1 MRLLL
6 AMQFGNRASKV
17 LSMKFGYF
25 NQLQMP
31 KPWREN
37 GEVLLYKEAMKQAVH
52 AESVGFDCYWQTEH
66 HFYPEIGHSS
76 SPELFL
82 AALAQRTTTIRL
94 GLAVVVLPCN
104 HPYRVVEYVSTLDHL
119 SDGRVEFGTG
129 RGASPYHIEAFGVT
143 SDESK
148 EIWDESLDVIC
159 SMFLNDPFPGWQGK
173 WYPDLL
179 ERHLVPKPVQ
189 KPHPPLWV
197 AGSQPATYAEAA
209 RKGLG
214 ILGFNGTE
222 PDEIEPSIR
231 AYREVQAECTPVG
244 GYANHQ
250 VATFIIGNIN
260 TDYTVGRDLACAAAR
275 WYAGDND
282 SELQR
287 VRFGAHTGEYYES
300 QQATGQ
306 RPGVRPAIL
315 NRSNEDLIRDGL
327 VIGGDVD
334 SVCRGVERWAKLG
347 VDQLLIMIQ
356 AGDTTHDEVMR
367 ALDLFGSKVLPEFQ

>member
-1 MRLLL
+1 
-6 AMQFGNRASKV
+6 
-17 LSMKFGYF
+17 MKFGYF
-25 NQLQMP
+25 SQLQMP
-31 KPWREN
+31 KPWRDD
-37 GEVLLYKEAMKQAVH
+37 GEVLLYKEAMTQAVY
-52 AESVGFDCYWQTEH
+52 AESVGFDTYWQTEH

-82 AALAQRTTTIRL
+82 AALAQHTKTIRL

-143 SDESK
+143 SDQSK
-148 EIWDESLDVIC
+148 ELWEESLDVIC
-159 SMFLNDPFPGWQGK
+159 SMFLKDPFPGWQGK

-197 AGSQPATYAEAA
+197 AGSQPTTYADAA

-222 PDEIEPSIR
+222 PSEIETSIR
-231 AYREVQAECTPVG
+231 AYREAEAECTPVG
-244 GYANHQ
+244 GYTNHQ
-250 VATFIIGNIN
+250 VATFIIGNIDS
-260 TDYTVGRDLACAAAR
+260 DYTVGRDRACAAAR

-282 SELQR
+282 SELQK
-287 VRFGAHTGEYYES
+287 VRFGTHTGEYYEGLQS
-300 QQATGQ
+300 TVGQ
-306 RPGVRPAIL
+306 RPGVRKAVL
-315 NRSNEDLIRDGL
+315 DRSNEDLIQDGL

-334 SVCRGVERWAKLG
+334 SVCRGVERWAKMG

-356 AGDTTHDEVMR
+356 AGNTTHDEVVR
-367 ALDLFGSKVLPEFQ
+367 ALDLFGSKVLPKFQ

>member
-1 MRLLL
+1 
-6 AMQFGNRASKV
+6 
-17 LSMKFGYF
+17 MKFGYF
-25 NQLQMP
+25 SQLQMP

-37 GEVLLYKEAMKQAVH
+37 GEVLLYKEAMEQAVH
-52 AESVGFDCYWQTEH
+52 AESVGFDYYWQTEH

-82 AALAQRTTTIRL
+82 AALAQRTSTIRL

-143 SDESK
+143 SDQSK
-148 EIWDESLDVIC
+148 ELWEESLDVIC

-173 WYPDLL
+173 WYSDLPQ
-179 ERHLVPKPVQ
+179 RHLVPKPVQ

-214 ILGFNGTE
+214 ILGFNGAE

-231 AYREVQAECTPVG
+231 AYREAAVECSPVG
-244 GYANHQ
+244 GYSNHQ
-250 VATFIIGNIN
+250 VAIFTIGNIA
-260 TDYTVGRDLACAAAR
+260 TDYTVGRDKACAAAR
-275 WYAGDND
+275 WYGGDND
-282 SELQR
+282 AELQK
-287 VRFGAHTGEYYES
+287 VRFSGHTGEYYEGK
-300 QQATGQ
+300 QATGR
-306 RPGVRPAIL
+306 RPGVREAIL
-315 NRSNEDLIRDGL
+315 RRSNDELVQDGL
-327 VIGGDVD
+327 VIGGDAD
-334 SVCRGVERWAKLG
+334 SVCRGVEKWAKLG
-347 VDQLLIMIQ
+347 VDQLLFMIQ
-356 AGDTTHDEVMR
+356 AGNTTHDDVMR
-367 ALDLFGSKVLPEFQ
+367 ALDLFGSKVLHKFQ